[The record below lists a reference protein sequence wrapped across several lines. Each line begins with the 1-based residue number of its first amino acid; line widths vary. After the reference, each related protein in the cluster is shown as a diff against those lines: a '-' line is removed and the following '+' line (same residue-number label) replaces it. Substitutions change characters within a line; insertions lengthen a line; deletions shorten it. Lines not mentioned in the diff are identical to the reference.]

1 MLQEYQK
8 SMNILIGSG
17 APLFILGKFILPNFP
32 SVPGILAPTAVLAG
46 YFLLLFGCR
55 ALAKAKGYS
64 GTMGL
69 LVGLLSVLGL
79 LILLLMKDKNK

>member
-8 SMNILIGSG
+8 SMNLLIGSG
-17 APLFILGKFILPNFP
+17 VPLFIFGKFILPNFP
-32 SVPGILAPTAVLAG
+32 SLPGVLAPTADLVG

-64 GTMGL
+64 GAMGL

-79 LILLLMKDKNK
+79 LILLLMKDKTK